1 MIVLRIT
8 SGLGNQ
14 MYQYAFYTLLK
25 EKYKDTEVLCDTTWF
40 HNNHEG
46 RKYELETIF
55 SGVEGSLFEIKK
67 AGFLQ
72 IVKLSGKIPNLFDG
86 SIGKIFE
93 AFRRYPNRL
102 LKDSLLKKRKPFIL
116 EQLSDELPDVNI
128 LSEDN
133 GVSNSF
139 YDKVMSLDITK
150 DWYITGFFIEE
161 KYYSNVL
168 ERVREKFVFPKI
180 SESSNIEYAK
190 QISECDSISIHVRRG
205 DYLSDLYKD
214 KFLTLGKEY
223 YEKAINHV
231 SELIINKC
239 NSEGREPNIKY
250 FIFSDDEEFVKK
262 EFNWLNN
269 KVIVSGNDGDLC
281 YRDMQLM
288 SLCKHNIT
296 ANSTFSQWG
305 ALLNTNDGHITVYPK
320 AYMVDS
326 DNEKKEDP
334 SWIRI

>member
-46 RKYELETIF
+46 RKYELEAIF

-67 AGFLQ
+67 ASFLQ
-72 IVKLSGKIPNLFDG
+72 IVKLSGKIPNIFDG
-86 SIGKIFE
+86 KFGKFFNE
-93 AFRRYPNRL
+93 FRRYPNRI
-102 LKDSLLKKRKPFIL
+102 LKDTLLEKRKQYIL
-116 EQLSDELPDVNI
+116 EQVEGPL
-128 LSEDN
+128 
-133 GVSNSF
+133 F
-139 YDKVMSLDITK
+139 DKVMNLNTSK

-168 ERVREKFVFPKI
+168 EKVREKFIFPKI

-231 SELIINKC
+231 SELVINKC
-239 NSEGREPNIKY
+239 KSEGREPNIKY

>member
-72 IVKLSGKIPNLFDG
+72 IVKLSGKIPNIFDG
-86 SIGKIFE
+86 KFGKFFNE
-93 AFRRYPNRL
+93 FRRYPNRI
-102 LKDSLLKKRKPFIL
+102 LKDTLLKKRKPYIL
-116 EQLSDELPDVNI
+116 EQVEGPL
-128 LSEDN
+128 
-133 GVSNSF
+133 F
-139 YDKVMSLDITK
+139 DKVMNLDTSK

-168 ERVREKFVFPKI
+168 EKVREKFIFPKI

-231 SELIINKC
+231 SELVINKC
-239 NSEGREPNIKY
+239 KSEGREPNIKY

>member
-46 RKYELETIF
+46 RKYELEAIF

-67 AGFLQ
+67 ASFLQ
-72 IVKLSGKIPNLFDG
+72 IVKLSGKIPNIFDG
-86 SIGKIFE
+86 KFGKFFNE
-93 AFRRYPNRL
+93 FRRYPNRI
-102 LKDSLLKKRKPFIL
+102 LKDTLLKKRKQYIL
-116 EQLSDELPDVNI
+116 EQVEGPL
-128 LSEDN
+128 
-133 GVSNSF
+133 F
-139 YDKVMSLDITK
+139 DKVMNLNTSK

-168 ERVREKFVFPKI
+168 EKVREKFIFPKI

-231 SELIINKC
+231 SELVINKC
-239 NSEGREPNIKY
+239 KSEGREPNIKY